1 MTVSVIYLKYY
12 QINNKENT
20 QTERMCLILTF
31 NSSVSFYSIS
41 IEEVIIFFEMTVVL
55 KKHSVQIVE

>member
-20 QTERMCLILTF
+20 QTERMLLILTF
-31 NSSVSFYSIS
+31 NSSVSFYSI
-41 IEEVIIFFEMTVVL
+41 EEVIIFFEITVVL
-55 KKHSVQIVE
+55 KKHSVEILE

>member
-20 QTERMCLILTF
+20 QTERMLLILTF
-31 NSSVSFYSIS
+31 NSSVSFYSI
-41 IEEVIIFFEMTVVL
+41 EEVIIFFEITVVL
-55 KKHSVQIVE
+55 KKNSVEILE